1 VGHALVYAAG
11 VALSPVA
18 IVTSILLLSGRGGA
32 AKAATFALG
41 WIAGLVAME
50 VVLVLLVDLAELSDA
65 DPLWIA
71 VPELALGL
79 AFLAASATL
88 WLRRGRRS
96 GQPAWLGAIDRLTPI
111 GSGGLGIVAAGANPK
126 IVALALGAALALAEA
141 GASTAESVVTL
152 ALFAAIGT
160 LGVALPLAVHAAALE
175 RSEHVF
181 GAMRSWLARN
191 DRAVLALVGLVLG
204 LLFLLDATSGF

>member
-1 VGHALVYAAG
+1 VSHALVYSVG

-18 IVTSILLLSGRGGA
+18 IASSILLLSCPGGT

-41 WIAGLVAME
+41 WLAGLAAME
-50 VVLVLLVDLAELSDA
+50 TLLAVLVDRADLSDA
-65 DPLWIA
+65 DPLWIG
-71 VPELALGL
+71 VPELALGV
-79 AFLAASATL
+79 AFFAASATV
-88 WLRRGRRS
+88 WLRRRRRS
-96 GQPAWLGAIDRLTPI
+96 EQPAWLAAIDRLTPI

-141 GASTAESVVTL
+141 GASTSETVVAL
-152 ALFAAIGT
+152 GLFAAIGT
-160 LGVALPLAVHAAALE
+160 LGVALPLAIHAAARE

-181 GAMRSWLARN
+181 GAMRSWLARH

-204 LLFLLDATSGF
+204 AVFVLDALSAF